1 MRTRNAL
8 ILGSALLLS
17 GLAAAA
23 WTMLRPVPVPVSSGW
38 LCCVTSPASGIT
50 VCVQVKGLDSECTG
64 GTIGWCDDILTEPS
78 GAAKCL
84 DT

>member
-1 MRTRNAL
+1 MSTRNAL
-8 ILGSALLLS
+8 ILGSVLLLS
-17 GLAAAA
+17 GTLAAAWA
-23 WTMLRPVPVPVSSGW
+23 LLRPVPTASGW
-38 LCCVTSPASGIT
+38 LCCITSPASGIT

-64 GTIGWCDDILTEPS
+64 GTIGWCDSILTEPS